1 MPAPVKCVQTVVRK
15 TSRGRGGYTAIIEK
29 LWTTK
34 TPHIKYPFCGYFRE
48 DVMPYSNNKAAGI
61 WEKWRQDS
69 YHLYVGYRLHIWGK
83 TPEREIKWRLT
94 KTPITNR
101 RQLARNPT
109 GPATVTKTRKNA
121 CFFFCIHYLGT
132 SIQQEDKTRK
142 QKIFLFSFSTA
153 YHQVL
158 SVPPN
163 PPSPRPLNQSPLL
176 KCKSLFLLTYTFHY
190 TLLMGSD
197 LTLKYAIVPKTNK
210 KITLLIY
217 SKLSSILLQDP
228 AVRSHRRFWTCTL
241 WAPWDYTLFNLL
253 LTIIATAIEL
263 NRISYEQSVPWLKK
277 EVLTMAAF
285 QYADGFSD
293 TQ

>member
-61 WEKWRQDS
+61 WEKWRQNS

-109 GPATVTKTRKNA
+109 GPATVTKTRK
-121 CFFFCIHYLGT
+121 T
-132 SIQQEDKTRK
+132 PV
-142 QKIFLFSFSTA
+142 SFSASTIWA
-153 YHQVL
+153 LASNKRIKPENRKSSY
-158 SVPPN
+158 S
-163 PPSPRPLNQSPLL
+163 PSPQPIIRFFQGLP
-176 KCKSLFLLTYTFHY
+176 T
-190 TLLMGSD
+190 
-197 LTLKYAIVPKTNK
+197 PKPQA
-210 KITLLIY
+210 
-217 SKLSSILLQDP
+217 S
-228 AVRSHRRFWTCTL
+228 
-241 WAPWDYTLFNLL
+241 
-253 LTIIATAIEL
+253 
-263 NRISYEQSVPWLKK
+263 
-277 EVLTMAAF
+277 
-285 QYADGFSD
+285 
-293 TQ
+293 